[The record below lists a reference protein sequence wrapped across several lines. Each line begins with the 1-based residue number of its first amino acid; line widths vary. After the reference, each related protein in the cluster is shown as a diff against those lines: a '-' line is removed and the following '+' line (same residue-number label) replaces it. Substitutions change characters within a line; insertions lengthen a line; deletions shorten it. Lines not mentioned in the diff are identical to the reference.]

1 MRTTQFF
8 AGLAL
13 LGVVACSKPSASDK
27 ASRLEELKK
36 QQAELSNEIKALEE
50 ELMAKGEI
58 PASGKLVVATTL
70 EAAPFQTY
78 LEVQGRVDARES
90 VDVFAE
96 MPGVIRTINVKAGQQ
111 VTKGTVLAEM
121 ENTMLR
127 QTIEQTKTQYE
138 LTKTIFE
145 KQKSLWDQKIGTEVQ
160 YLQAKAQKEALEKSL
175 AALQAQLN
183 MTRITAPVSGTV
195 DEVNTRLGQAV
206 SPNPMQPTFKIVNY
220 NDMRVVADLA
230 ESNIAKVKQGDAVK
244 LYFKDYE
251 REETAKLTHVAKS
264 INLVNRTFRVEAN
277 LNAGGK
283 TYNPNMVVVMRINDY
298 SVDSA
303 LTVPINVIQRSEQ
316 GSFLMVAEKKGKQ
329 MLARKRYVT
338 VGRTYGS
345 QAQIT
350 DGLQAGD
357 QVITVGYSD
366 LNDGQEIRF

>member
-1 MRTTQFF
+1 MRITQFF

-13 LGVVACSKPSASDK
+13 LGVVACGKPSASDK

-58 PASGKLVVATTL
+58 PAAGKLVVATTM

-90 VDVFAE
+90 VEVFAE
-96 MPGVIRTINVKAGQQ
+96 SPGVIRTINVKAGQQ

-121 ENTMLR
+121 ENSMLR

-138 LTKTIFE
+138 LTKTLFE

-183 MTRITAPVSGTV
+183 MTRITAPVTGTV
-195 DEVNTRLGQAV
+195 DEVNVRLGQAV

-230 ESNIAKVKQGDAVK
+230 ESNIAKVKMGDDVK
-244 LYFKDYE
+244 LYFKDYD

-264 INLVNRTFRVEAN
+264 INLINRTFRVEAN

-303 LTVPINVIQRSEQ
+303 LTVPVNVVQRSEQ
-316 GSFLMVAEKKGKQ
+316 GSFLMVAEKKGTQ
-329 MLARKRYVT
+329 LLARKRYVT
-338 VGRTYGS
+338 VGRTYAA
-345 QAQIT
+345 QAEII
-350 DGLQAGD
+350 DGLQNGD
-357 QVITVGYSD
+357 QVITVGYND

>member
-1 MRTTQFF
+1 MRITQFF

-13 LGVVACSKPSASDK
+13 LGVVACGKPSASDK

-58 PASGKLVVATTL
+58 PAAGKLVVATTM

-90 VDVFAE
+90 VEVFAE
-96 MPGVIRTINVKAGQQ
+96 SPGVIRTINVKAGQQ

-121 ENTMLR
+121 ENSMLR

-138 LTKTIFE
+138 LTKTLFE

-183 MTRITAPVSGTV
+183 MTRITAPVTGTV
-195 DEVNTRLGQAV
+195 DEVNVRLGQAV

-230 ESNIAKVKQGDAVK
+230 ESNIAKVKMGDDVK
-244 LYFKDYE
+244 LYFKDYD

-264 INLVNRTFRVEAN
+264 INLINRTFRVEAN

-303 LTVPINVIQRSEQ
+303 LTVPVNVVQRSEQ

-329 MLARKRYVT
+329 LLARKRYVT
-338 VGRTYGS
+338 VGRTYAA
-345 QAQIT
+345 QAEII
-350 DGLQAGD
+350 DGLQNGD
-357 QVITVGYSD
+357 QVITVGYND

>member
-1 MRTTQFF
+1 MRTTQIL

-13 LGVVACSKPSASDK
+13 LGVIACSKPSASDK

-36 QQAELSNEIKALEE
+36 QQAELTNEIKALEE

-70 EAAPFQTY
+70 ETTPFQTY

-90 VDVFAE
+90 VEVFAE

-111 VTKGTVLAEM
+111 VSKGTVLAEM
-121 ENTMLR
+121 DNTVLR
-127 QTIEQTKTQYE
+127 QAMEQAKTQYE
-138 LTKTIFE
+138 LTKTMFE

-160 YLQAKAQKEALEKSL
+160 YLQAKAAKEGLEKSI
-175 AALQAQLN
+175 AGMQAQLN

-244 LYFKDYE
+244 LYFKDYD

-264 INLVNRTFRVEAN
+264 INLINRTFRVEAN

-298 SVDSA
+298 SADSA

-329 MLARKRYVT
+329 LLARKRYVT
-338 VGRTYGS
+338 VGRTYAS
-345 QAQIT
+345 QAQII
-350 DGLQAGD
+350 DGLQAGE
-357 QVITVGYSD
+357 QVITVGYND

>member
-1 MRTTQFF
+1 MRTTQFL

-13 LGVVACSKPSASDK
+13 LGVVACGKPSASDK

-58 PASGKLVVATTL
+58 PASGKLVVATTM
-70 EAAPFQTY
+70 EAAPFQTF

-90 VDVFAE
+90 VEVFAE

-121 ENTMLR
+121 ENSMLR

-138 LTKTIFE
+138 LTKTLFE
-145 KQKSLWDQKIGTEVQ
+145 KQKTLWDQKIGTEVQ

-175 AALQAQLN
+175 GALQAQLN

-195 DEVNTRLGQAV
+195 DEVNARLGQAV

-230 ESNIAKVKQGDAVK
+230 ESNIAKVNLGDDVK
-244 LYFKDYE
+244 LYFKDYD

-264 INLVNRTFRVEAN
+264 INLINRTFRVEAN
-277 LNAGGK
+277 LNATGK

-303 LTVPINVIQRSEQ
+303 LTVPINIIQRSEQ

-329 MLARKRYVT
+329 MMARKRYVT
-338 VGRTYGS
+338 VGRTYAS
-345 QAQIT
+345 QAQII

-357 QVITVGYSD
+357 QVITVGYND

>member
-1 MRTTQFF
+1 MRITQFF

-13 LGVVACSKPSASDK
+13 LGVVACGKPSASDK

-58 PASGKLVVATTL
+58 PAAGKLVVATTM

-90 VDVFAE
+90 VEVFAE
-96 MPGVIRTINVKAGQQ
+96 SPGVIRTINVKAGQQ

-121 ENTMLR
+121 ENSMLR

-138 LTKTIFE
+138 LTKTLFE

-183 MTRITAPVSGTV
+183 MTRITAPVTGTV
-195 DEVNTRLGQAV
+195 DEVNVRLGQAV

-230 ESNIAKVKQGDAVK
+230 ESNIAKVKMGDDVK
-244 LYFKDYE
+244 LHFKDYD

-264 INLVNRTFRVEAN
+264 INLINRTFRVEAN

-303 LTVPINVIQRSEQ
+303 LTVPVNVVQRSEQ

-329 MLARKRYVT
+329 LLARKRYVT
-338 VGRTYGS
+338 VGRTYAA
-345 QAQIT
+345 QAEII
-350 DGLQAGD
+350 DGLQNGD
-357 QVITVGYSD
+357 QVITVGYND

>member
-1 MRTTQFF
+1 MRTTQIL

-13 LGVVACSKPSASDK
+13 LGVIACGKPSASDK

-36 QQAELSNEIKALEE
+36 QQAELTNEIKALEE

-70 EAAPFQTY
+70 ETAPFQTY

-90 VDVFAE
+90 VEVFAE

-111 VTKGTVLAEM
+111 VSKGTVLAEM
-121 ENTMLR
+121 DNTVLR
-127 QTIEQTKTQYE
+127 QAMEQAKTQYE
-138 LTKTIFE
+138 LTKTMFE

-160 YLQAKAQKEALEKSL
+160 YLQAKAAKEGLEKSI
-175 AALQAQLN
+175 AGMQAQLN

-244 LYFKDYE
+244 LYFKDYD

-264 INLVNRTFRVEAN
+264 INLINRTFRVEAN

-298 SVDSA
+298 SADSA

-329 MLARKRYVT
+329 LLARKRYVT
-338 VGRTYGS
+338 VGRTYAS
-345 QAQIT
+345 QAQII
-350 DGLQAGD
+350 DGLQAGE
-357 QVITVGYSD
+357 QVITVGYND